1 MKQEFFLLFLNTD
14 SAEVSTISSADGSG
28 TSGDSLISS
37 GSQSRDTR
45 DGSMTVATLDSGSLL
60 NGVLSK
66 DSATFKSWTKFS
78 IQSYLESWPFWS
90 CWRQCCSC
98 KLFCRWFWEPF
109 CVSVIKILIFINL
122 PMRNEC
128 MEKKELGQER
138 GH

>member
-66 DSATFKSWTKFS
+66 DSATFKS
-78 IQSYLESWPFWS
+78 
-90 CWRQCCSC
+90 
-98 KLFCRWFWEPF
+98 
-109 CVSVIKILIFINL
+109 
-122 PMRNEC
+122 
-128 MEKKELGQER
+128 
-138 GH
+138 